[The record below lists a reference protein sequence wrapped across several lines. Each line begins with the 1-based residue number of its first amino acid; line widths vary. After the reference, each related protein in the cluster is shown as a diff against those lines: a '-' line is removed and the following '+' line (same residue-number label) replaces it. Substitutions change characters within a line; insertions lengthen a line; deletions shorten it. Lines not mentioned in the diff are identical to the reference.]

1 MKPLSTTVLSPDSE
15 YTNVYVTGPF
25 GMGEHN
31 RFHTSTFVILKKATV
46 AELKKDIV
54 ERINA
59 RIIKRK
65 GSIPEYVLP
74 TNATITH
81 EGKTLSNDML
91 MEKYAYNNLYIVGWE
106 DSKLS

>member
-54 ERINA
+54 ARIN
-59 RIIKRK
+59 KRK
-65 GSIPEYVLP
+65 GSIHEYVLP